1 MRPSA
6 HTLTFLAV
14 LVWAC
19 VPVRKE
25 AGPENTLSAF
35 AGALQKGDARRAYGL
50 MSDAYRER
58 VSFVD
63 FEKQIKDNQ
72 AESQALSKAL
82 AKRAHSTTYVDVEL
96 ADGRMVRLSE
106 GRQGFVIDSPIAD
119 FYSQATPRDALDAFI
134 RAVENARWDV
144 VYALMPN
151 ADREGLDPATL
162 GKNLEGQ
169 IEELTRIVTLLK
181 SSRELPIEI
190 VGERATMPY
199 GESFTARF
207 VREDGVWKLE
217 DPE

>member
-1 MRPSA
+1 MRPPV

-14 LVWAC
+14 LAGAC

-25 AGPENTLSAF
+25 VGPESTLNAF
-35 AGALQKGDARRAYGL
+35 ADALQKGDARRAYGL

-58 VSFVD
+58 VNFAD
-63 FEKQIKDNQ
+63 FEKQIKDNRG
-72 AESQALSKAL
+72 ESQALSKAL
-82 AKRAHSTTYVDVEL
+82 AKRARTTTYVDVEL
-96 ADGRMVRLSE
+96 ADGRQVRLTE
-106 GRQGFVIDSPIAD
+106 ARDGFVIDSPIAD
-119 FYSQATPRDALDAFI
+119 FYSQATPRDALETFI
-134 RAVENARWDV
+134 RAVENSRWDV
-144 VYALMPN
+144 VYSLMPN

-162 GKNLEGQ
+162 GKNLEAQ

-207 VREDGVWKLE
+207 VREDSQWKLE